1 LESPGPHKKITK
13 LTSHWNKLLNFH
25 DLKKKC
31 LRIRSDFKRRS
42 LKRVE
47 DQVLELADENGQKIR
62 FVWRLSLKSTH
73 FSTFEKFLVKILCR
87 KFLAKNSL

>member
-42 LKRVE
+42 SNRVE
-47 DQVLELADENGQKIR
+47 DEVLELADENVQKIR
-62 FVWRLSLKSTH
+62 FVLRTFLEIYSLFYLQKY
-73 FSTFEKFLVKILCR
+73 L
-87 KFLAKNSL
+87 